1 MAQEQ
6 PGSAGAVG
14 GQVRVAIRD
23 LAQAGQQ
30 VRAQALNL
38 ENQVINPLNTVET
51 SHGAT
56 WTSGSHAEYLRVH
69 QGLVASLGQAQQTT
83 HHMGATMEQSA
94 GAYGVLNQTRFN
106 NAPGLPGDGADP
118 FDTIRVAGQK
128 PGYTQQQIEQHLL
141 QAEVKA
147 TGKSLYTPAEAQKV
161 AQDIMKVDAT
171 GQGEKLTGAEKSA
184 AEAKIQAL
192 NSWRNSQLEVG
203 GNKNGQTPLAAVMFD
218 PPYAGISRITSG
230 SPGEDGLM
238 APFMYAGDDGSAR
251 CAESKAI
258 TQMTQAMDAN
268 KQLPRPSG
276 DGPITVYLSHQS
288 GLAPCSSCDVYLR
301 WLASQTGRPVQL
313 FFKGGPG
320 DDFTA
325 GNYYRYT
332 YTP

>member
-6 PGSAGAVG
+6 PGSAGATG

-118 FDTIRVAGQK
+118 FDTIRVAGNKKIPPALLRPASTQVIPGKGSPSQALQDHTKLVAALQNDIFKKKINGTAGGLVIEGTLNGQPITGQPPAGLQWDLAKWNDPNDPMHNWLFAGTK
-128 PGYTQQQIEQHLL
+128 PPETSH
-141 QAEVKA
+141 AEV
-147 TGKSLYTPAEAQKV
+147 
-161 AQDIMKVDAT
+161 
-171 GQGEKLTGAEKSA
+171 
-184 AEAKIQAL
+184 QAI
-192 NSWRNSQLEVG
+192 E
-203 GNKNGQTPLAAVMFD
+203 
-218 PPYAGISRITSG
+218 
-230 SPGEDGLM
+230 
-238 APFMYAGDDGSAR
+238 GSAR
-251 CAESKAI
+251 
-258 TQMTQAMDAN
+258 Q
-268 KQLPRPSG
+268 
-276 DGPITVYLSHQS
+276 YLSSLPPGSTGDVTMNVVVENAPCPGYCSQKFLGQIPTQVGMQNGQPLYANS
-288 GLAPCSSCDVYLR
+288 WQEALQYWATGSFQPQPGGLAVKLR
-301 WLASQTGRPVQL
+301 MWRHLDDGTLAEYP
-313 FFKGGPG
+313 
-320 DDFTA
+320 
-325 GNYYRYT
+325 
-332 YTP
+332 